1 MADWDLFLLRQ
12 KINRWISKAIESG
25 DMARS
30 DTCELC
36 GDSPSPITVTR
47 NDGFTYKRSKIVF
60 HHWRGYEGDAALDVW
75 GICQHCNSILRGP
88 RFHNGTVT
96 KEQARQF
103 VLDAYNAPPKIKS
116 ERCKYLTRTSYQC
129 GNYVGKNQDGYCY
142 QHNLLMAN
150 MTIWKTER

>member
-1 MADWDLFLLRQ
+1 MADWELFLLRQ

-36 GDSPSPITVTR
+36 GDSPSPITITR

-75 GICQHCNSILRGP
+75 NICQHCNSILRGP
-88 RFHNGTVT
+88 KFHNGSVT
-96 KEQARQF
+96 KEQARQV
-103 VLDAYNAPPKIKS
+103 VLDAYNAPPKPNPQ
-116 ERCKYLTRTSYQC
+116 RCKYTFSILTCRSY
-129 GNYVGKNQDGYCY
+129 VSKNQDGYCY
-142 QHNLLMAN
+142 QHSLLMAN
-150 MTIWKTER
+150 ANLKTL